1 MSLKDVAERA
11 GVSSATVSR
20 VLNKNN
26 VVRNATRLRVMKA
39 VEELNY
45 HPNLHARTLAGGKSR
60 TLGMIVSNLENP
72 FFFDIFRTVENDAHA
87 QGYEVVVA
95 HTEYRPEQLAARV
108 RNMLERRVAVLA
120 VIVSEMTPELT
131 LELAGSRIPVV
142 FYDAATPHSSIF
154 NIHVNYR
161 RGMERIVNY
170 LHSLGHHRLAFVGHH
185 STLGPTGER
194 EQCFIETVSHFASS
208 SEWRTVANQDGP
220 EGGRQAARELLTS
233 GFRPTAIVCVNDF
246 MALGVLRE
254 LRDQG
259 LRVFEDVSVTGFDNI
274 KLSEFSYPRLTTVD
288 IPRERIGH
296 FVFQRL
302 VPDPTRRPVARDI
315 LLDPELVLRESAG
328 PVPDSSSRK

>member
-1 MSLKDVAERA
+1 
-11 GVSSATVSR
+11 
-20 VLNKNN
+20 
-26 VVRNATRLRVMKA
+26 
-39 VEELNY
+39 
-45 HPNLHARTLAGGKSR
+45 
-60 TLGMIVSNLENP
+60 
-72 FFFDIFRTVENDAHA
+72 
-87 QGYEVVVA
+87 
-95 HTEYRPEQLAARV
+95 
-108 RNMLERRVAVLA
+108 
-120 VIVSEMTPELT
+120 
-131 LELAGSRIPVV
+131 
-142 FYDAATPHSSIF
+142 
-154 NIHVNYR
+154 
-161 RGMERIVNY
+161 MERIVNY

-302 VPDPTRRPVARDI
+302 VPDPTRRPEARDI